1 MGRAQAGDHRHLCR
15 SWVCDAFRMR
25 RSSQWKE
32 KPMAD
37 RVRATYLRYSDHAVC
52 QARER
57 GSPGDLIPY
66 VVAHGKRYHFNGGEW
81 YHLRRRDI
89 ASTDR
94 TRYERYAGVAV
105 LIAQ

>member
-1 MGRAQAGDHRHLCR
+1 
-15 SWVCDAFRMR
+15 
-25 RSSQWKE
+25 
-32 KPMAD
+32 MAD

-52 QARER
+52 QARKR
-57 GSPGDLIPY
+57 GIPGDLIPY

-105 LIAQ
+105 LIAQDTNLVVTVFRLKRWRRDLVVREAA